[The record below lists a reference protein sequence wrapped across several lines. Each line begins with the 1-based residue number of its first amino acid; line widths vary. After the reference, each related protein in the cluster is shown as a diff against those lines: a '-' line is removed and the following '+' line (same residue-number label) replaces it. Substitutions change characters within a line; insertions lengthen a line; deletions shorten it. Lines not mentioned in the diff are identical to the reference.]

1 MSDPFGPIGG
11 GKSTKQPAREFD
23 AIMPVP
29 ADAPA
34 RPNEHPRLGRPTQT
48 WTYRDVAGAVLG
60 YVHRFDPP
68 EGKQFR
74 PQVLFRPKEGGRPQW
89 RWESWPT
96 PRPLYGLDRLAAKP
110 DAPVVLTEGEKSA
123 DAAERLLPDHAAVTS
138 PNGSKSASKA
148 DWKALRGRHVTI
160 WPDADAAGLAYATAA
175 EQALRRAGA
184 ASVAIISPPKDIP
197 EGWDAADAES
207 DGMDGAAVLALLAR
221 TAAPSNDKPAAGDAG
236 RGEERQGRGARRA
249 PHRDTLMSLTTF
261 IDLWHS
267 PDRDAF
273 ATFTIGNHRQSWPV
287 RSGDFKRW
295 LYARSYEE
303 TGIVPGNQAVEDT
316 LRVIEARAINEGNEQ
331 EPWRRTGSR
340 DGKLYLDLCDPAWRA
355 IEIDAHGWR
364 VIEKHNLPFIRS
376 KGMRP
381 LPVPEDGYSID
392 ELRGFLNVSGD
403 EDFVL
408 VVAWLI
414 ASLRDRGPYPILVV
428 NGEQGSGKSTF
439 SRLLRT
445 LVDPNAAP
453 IRTASRDERDLIVM
467 AMNSHVLAFDN
478 LSKVDIWLSD
488 ALCRLA
494 TGGGFSTRALHTDSD
509 EMIFMAQR
517 PIILNGI
524 PSLTDRPDLADR
536 AVNVRLRSIS
546 ESERSA
552 EDEFWADWDAAYP
565 RVLGALCTGLSAGMR
580 NIRTTRLAGSPRLAD
595 FAKWLTA
602 AEPGLGWESGTF
614 MQAYSDNRRSVS
626 DSAFEADAVAIAIRD
641 LMATRVEPWEGTP
654 TELLAALE
662 GHASEHAR
670 KMRTWPAT
678 AQGLGNRL
686 DRVAPLLRGQGLA
699 FERMKSGNR
708 IIRIFR
714 RPD

>member
-1 MSDPFGPIGG
+1 MSDPFEPIGG
-11 GKSTKQPAREFD
+11 GKPAKQPAREFD

-34 RPNEHPRLGRPTQT
+34 RPLEHPRLGKPTKT
-48 WTYRDVAGAVLG
+48 WTYHDAAGAVLG
-60 YVHRFDPP
+60 YMHRFDPP

-74 PQVLFRPKEGGRPQW
+74 PQVLFRPKAGGRPQW

-123 DAAERLLPDHAAVTS
+123 DAAARLLPGHVAVTS
-138 PNGSKSASKA
+138 ANGSKSASKA
-148 DWKALRGRHVTI
+148 DWKALKGRHVTI
-160 WPDADAAGLAYATAA
+160 WPDADTAGLEYAQAA
-175 EQALRRAGA
+175 EKLLRRAGA
-184 ASVAIISPPKDIP
+184 ASIAIISPPKDVP
-197 EGWDAADAES
+197 EGWDAADAEGA
-207 DGMDGAAVLALLAR
+207 GMDEAAVLAVLNNLAP
-221 TAAPSNDKPAAGDAG
+221 ASGDGPAAGDAS

-249 PHRDTLMSLTTF
+249 PHRDTLMALTTF

-267 PDRDAF
+267 PDGDGF
-273 ATFTIGNHRQSWPV
+273 ATFTVGDHREARPI
-287 RSGDFKRW
+287 RSDNFKRW
-295 LYARSYEE
+295 LYGRSFEE

-316 LRVIEARAINEGNEQ
+316 LRVLEARAINEGHEQ
-331 EPWRRTGSR
+331 EPWRRVGSR
-340 DGKLYLDLCDPAWRA
+340 NGKLYLDLCDRAWRA
-355 IEIDAHGWR
+355 IEIDGKGWR
-364 VIEKHNLPFIRS
+364 LLEKHNLPFVRS

-381 LPVPEDGYSID
+381 LPVPEDGYAID
-392 ELRGFLNVSGD
+392 ELRGFLNVSED

-478 LSKVDIWLSD
+478 MSKVDIWLSD

-494 TGGGFSTRALHTDSD
+494 TGGGFSTRALHTDSG
-509 EMIFMAQR
+509 EMLFMGQR

-524 PSLTDRPDLADR
+524 PALTDRPDLADR

-552 EDEFWADWDAAYP
+552 EDEFWANWDAAYP
-565 RVLGALCTGLSAGMR
+565 RVFGALLTGLSAALR
-580 NIRTTRLAGSPRLAD
+580 NIGSTRLTGSPRLAD

-602 AEPGLGWESGTF
+602 AEPGLGWEPGAF
-614 MQAYSDNRRSVS
+614 MQAYSDNRRSVA

-641 LMATRVEPWEGTP
+641 LMATRVAPWEGTP

-699 FERMKSGNR
+699 FERLKSGNR

-714 RPD
+714 LPN